1 MNAPQPM
8 TALQLQQLFI
18 NIGVPASAATLIW
31 SNFVREMQQGDCN
44 IPVLLMDFARQIG
57 AEEIQKIVV
66 NYRSVRHS
74 THADT
79 LVDRT
84 NSAMIEMRGQVVLD
98 ASGSHMTIE
107 ATRCPELTVTPWPQT
122 KALNGALL
130 QTKSLGETSKDSH
143 VKRPANHFLLF
154 RQFQQSK
161 EPYRGM
167 PFTQQCKSR
176 LSQVTNQSNYILAGE
191 IAAVWR
197 ALGEEK
203 KDYWKRLAKEESR
216 RHKLAHPDYKFSPRK
231 PGQIKKRISSKQRQN
246 LAAAAAR
253 DDQPAEG
260 SSDANNL
267 PTSEPGPTQL
277 VPHSEIPMTSLGN
290 AVIDLGDPD
299 LDDEDLRRY
308 LTSYNNFI
316 SNRPNYPINPDA
328 INFTCLHS
336 EPTEA
341 SLSQKIFYESCADF
355 NVGDSTWEEFMEEGA
370 FA

>member
-66 NYRSVRHS
+66 NY
-74 THADT
+74 
-79 LVDRT
+79 
-84 NSAMIEMRGQVVLD
+84 SAMIEMRGQVVLD

-167 PFTQQCKSR
+167 PFTQQS
-176 LSQVTNQSNYILAGE
+176 GE